1 MTAADLTAVAAERA
15 TSAVADLRDLTRRLA
30 PSPELY
36 TESSRLLLPSL
47 GLAAIIFVGLFP
59 LFGTTYWIL
68 LLEQG
73 LYFGLLALSLN
84 ILVNTVGLVSFGQ
97 AMFFG
102 VGAYTV
108 AIPVRGHTIDPVY
121 LFPLTP
127 VAGAL
132 LALVTGVIIL
142 RGRALYFSLLTLG
155 VAQLVWAVE
164 HGWQSFT
171 GGTNGVTISLT
182 GWFNPYVH
190 QGRNLYWFIF
200 GITVLCAALVYVI
213 TASPFGDA
221 LRAIRDNPRRAEF
234 TGIWVK
240 RYELTAF
247 VISGVFGGIAGG
259 LWVMSDQGLTSDT
272 VDWTKSAI
280 VLIALLIGGTRYFL
294 GPFVGGIFWIYFFDK
309 VHQAPGWRGA
319 LWDTILGAIVVFVAL
334 LAPGGIVGVVH
345 TILAYMVGL
354 WHKLVGRPV
363 EQAPV
368 VETPEEQEAVHL
380 PDVAPLPEPVA
391 AASPDGADGRVP
403 LLELKNLTKRF
414 GGLVAV
420 NDASLTIRK
429 GTIHAIIGPNGAGK
443 STLFNLVTGLHKA
456 DTGQVLLEGEDI
468 TGQPAWQ
475 LVKRGM
481 GRSFQQTNLFWTLP
495 VMTNVTVAGSAVG
508 GTTLRLFGT
517 HPKSIKERGEE
528 LLERVGL
535 KAFMNLPA
543 NQLSHGDQRS
553 LEIATALAVNS
564 RLLLLDEP
572 TAGLATNETKT
583 AVELIRRIAREEN
596 LTVLF
601 VEHDMDVVFG
611 IADYI
616 TVLHRGSVLAEGT
629 PREIRAN
636 EKVREAYL
644 GGDEVTALEEE
655 SAS

>member
-1 MTAADLTAVAAERA
+1 VSAVSLTAVAAERA
-15 TSAVADLRDLTRRLA
+15 TSVVAEIRDRVRRLA
-30 PSPELY
+30 PDPELY
-36 TESSRLLLPSL
+36 AVSARLLPVLS
-47 GLAAIIFVGLFP
+47 LAAIVFVALFP
-59 LFGTTYWIL
+59 LFGSTLWIL
-68 LLEQG
+68 RLEQA

-84 ILVNTVGLVSFGQ
+84 LLVGTAGMISFGH

-102 VGAYTV
+102 IGAYTV
-108 AIPVRGHTIDPVY
+108 GIVFRDHNIDPLY
-121 LFPLTP
+121 LFALTP

-132 LALVTGVIIL
+132 AALITGIVIL

-171 GGTNGVTISLT
+171 GGTNGIQAVVLT
-182 GWFNPYVH
+182 GWFNPFEANGNH
-190 QGRNLYWFIF
+190 LYWFIF
-200 GITVLCAALVYVI
+200 GCTALCALMVYVI

-234 TGIWVK
+234 TGMWVK

-247 VISGVFGGIAGG
+247 VIAGTFGSIAGG
-259 LWVMSDQGLTSDT
+259 LWLFSDQSLTSDT

-280 VLIALLIGGTRYFL
+280 VLIAVLIGGTRYFL
-294 GPFVGGIFWIYFFDK
+294 GPFVGGLFWIYFFDE
-309 VHQAPGWRGA
+309 VHQATGKAGL
-319 LWDTILGAIVVFVAL
+319 LWDSILGAIVVFVAL
-334 LAPGGIVGVVH
+334 LAPGGIVGFVH
-345 TILAYMVGL
+345 TGLAY
-354 WHKLVGRPV
+354 LVGFWRKLRGKLAV
-363 EQAPV
+363 TEAPALA
-368 VETPEEQEAVHL
+368 TPEEQAAVHL
-380 PDVAPLPEPVA
+380 PEVAPLPEPAAVA
-391 AASPDGADGRVP
+391 ANGDGRPP

-420 NDASLTIRK
+420 KDASLTVRQ

-443 STLFNLVTGLHKA
+443 STLFNLVTGLHKVDA
-456 DTGQVLLEGEDI
+456 GQVVLDGEDI
-468 TGQPAWQ
+468 TGRPAWQ

-481 GRSFQQTNLFWTLP
+481 GRSFQQTNLFWTLAASK
-495 VMTNVTVAGSAVG
+495 NVTVAGSAVG
-508 GTTLRLFGT
+508 GTTLRPFGR
-517 HPKSIKERGEE
+517 HPKAIQERGRE
-528 LLERVGL
+528 LLARVGL
-535 KAFMNLPA
+535 ESFADAAA

-583 AVELIRRIAREEN
+583 AVELIRRIAREED

-601 VEHDMDVVFG
+601 VEHDMEVVFR

-616 TVLHRGSVLAEGT
+616 TVLHKGAVLAEGT
-629 PREIRAN
+629 PSEIRSD

-644 GGDEVTALEEE
+644 GGDELALVEEGT
-655 SAS
+655 S

>member
-1 MTAADLTAVAAERA
+1 MTAADVTAVAAERA
-15 TSAVADLRDLTRRLA
+15 GSVVSDLRNLLRRLA
-30 PSPELY
+30 PAQELY
-36 TESSRLLLPSL
+36 AESGRFPLHAV
-47 GLAAIIFVGLFP
+47 GLAAIVFVGLFP
-59 LFGTTYWIL
+59 LFGSTYWIL

-84 ILVNTVGLVSFGQ
+84 ILVNTTGLVSFGH

-102 VGAYTV
+102 IGAYTI
-108 AIPVRGHTIDPVY
+108 AIPFRDHNIDPLY
-121 LFPLTP
+121 LFALTP
-127 VAGAL
+127 LAGAL
-132 LALVTGVIIL
+132 LGLVTGVVIL

-171 GGTNGVTISLT
+171 GGTNGISGIFLT
-182 GWFNPYVH
+182 GWFNPYKAH
-190 QGRNLYWFIF
+190 GNHLYWFIF
-200 GITVLCAALVYVI
+200 GCSVLCAIMIYVV

-247 VISGVFGGIAGG
+247 VIAGMFGSIAGG
-259 LWVMSDQGLTSDT
+259 LWIFSDQGLTSDT

-294 GPFVGGIFWIYFFDK
+294 GPFVGGMFWIYFFDK

-334 LAPGGIVGVVH
+334 LAPGGIVGLVH
-345 TILAYMVGL
+345 TVLAY
-354 WHKLVGRPV
+354 LVGFWRKLTGRSAAGRA
-363 EQAPV
+363 QAPS
-368 VETPEEQEAVHL
+368 PEEQEAVHL
-380 PDVAPLPEPVA
+380 PDVAPAPVPAAVA
-391 AASPDGADGRVP
+391 ADGDGRPP

-443 STLFNLVTGLHKA
+443 STLFNLVTGLHKVDA
-456 DTGQVLLEGEDI
+456 GQVMLEGEDI
-468 TGQPAWQ
+468 TGKPAWQ

-495 VMTNVTVAGSAVG
+495 VLKNVTVAGAAADGS
-508 GTTLRLFGT
+508 TLRPFGT
-517 HPKSIKERGEE
+517 EPRAVKDRGLE
-528 LLERVGL
+528 LLKRVGL
-535 KAFMNLPA
+535 KPFADVVA

-572 TAGLATNETKT
+572 TAGLATNETTT
-583 AVELIRRIAREEN
+583 AVELIRRIAREES

-629 PREIRAN
+629 PQEIRAN

-644 GGDEVTALEEE
+644 GGEEITAIEEE